1 MPQFSLL
8 RIFVATAG
16 LAAGFAIWRL
26 PKGNWTDVLIY
37 AVGFYYAASFAQKAV
52 AVDRYV
58 VSHPTIPR
66 EERYGMRFTALG
78 MLGVAVLLLGCWCLR
93 YLAADE
99 LILKPPDRTFIEYV
113 AHETLPNDL
122 AVLTMLVAA
131 SFTLR
136 SAANPKVTRWWK
148 RAFGV
153 AAVLGGAL
161 AALVYWDD
169 RLLVTYLVY
178 LAITGIIRAQPARLL
193 PPERN
198 VPDSVW
204 ANQFAIASL
213 IGACVVATNV
223 LLLWAI
229 ARYWNRPRVRWPLL
243 GFLTLSVGAQG
254 TFSVWLYGKG
264 VWQLSPEMAESMHWP
279 PWQSLS
285 LVIALALVA
294 ASAVAWRVSSR
305 FAENQ
310 LTYAAGRQ
318 FFHET
323 WMGSLLLGLVLLA
336 VLVIGQIKL
345 IVATANLLRIGLNW
359 DSIAYGLF
367 FYPAQLIYWAAGIG
381 AFAICWLKW
390 RQQSDCQTTAIQLVE
405 PAKFG
410 VFMLAITCVLVLSA
424 PIVAALAFSF
434 WLVNPLGKF

>member
-1 MPQFSLL
+1 
-8 RIFVATAG
+8 
-16 LAAGFAIWRL
+16 
-26 PKGNWTDVLIY
+26 
-37 AVGFYYAASFAQKAV
+37 
-52 AVDRYV
+52 
-58 VSHPTIPR
+58 
-66 EERYGMRFTALG
+66 
-78 MLGVAVLLLGCWCLR
+78 
-93 YLAADE
+93 
-99 LILKPPDRTFIEYV
+99 
-113 AHETLPNDL
+113 
-122 AVLTMLVAA
+122 
-131 SFTLR
+131 
-136 SAANPKVTRWWK
+136 
-148 RAFGV
+148 
-153 AAVLGGAL
+153 
-161 AALVYWDD
+161 
-169 RLLVTYLVY
+169 
-178 LAITGIIRAQPARLL
+178 
-193 PPERN
+193 
-198 VPDSVW
+198 
-204 ANQFAIASL
+204 
-213 IGACVVATNV
+213 
-223 LLLWAI
+223 
-229 ARYWNRPRVRWPLL
+229 
-243 GFLTLSVGAQG
+243 
-254 TFSVWLYGKG
+254 
-264 VWQLSPEMAESMHWP
+264 MHWP

-345 IVATANLLRIGLNW
+345 IVATANLLRTGLNW